1 MLEDKRAGSGVEVWE
16 GRNISSDKTMKN
28 IEVWVD
34 VDKNRHSYTTHVDCR
49 VQNMATTHGELN
61 AAEQENIL
69 RARLWARGARSIAM
83 PNMLTREFVEQL
95 HLRMYGDVP
104 DIRARGNSLFAYTTG
119 LCSFFSLFCFVQR
132 WCGSP

>member
-1 MLEDKRAGSGVEVWE
+1 MLEEKRAGSGVEVWE

-34 VDKNRHSYTTHVDCR
+34 ETKIDIHRQHMSTVGQK
-49 VQNMATTHGELN
+49 NMATTHGELN

-83 PNMLTREFVEQL
+83 PNMLMREFVEQL
-95 HLRMYGDVP
+95 HLHMYGDVP
-104 DIRARGNSLFAYTTG
+104 DIRARGIRCSLTPEG
-119 LCSFFSLFCFVQR
+119 CVHSSRFSVFVQR
-132 WCGSP
+132 WCRSP